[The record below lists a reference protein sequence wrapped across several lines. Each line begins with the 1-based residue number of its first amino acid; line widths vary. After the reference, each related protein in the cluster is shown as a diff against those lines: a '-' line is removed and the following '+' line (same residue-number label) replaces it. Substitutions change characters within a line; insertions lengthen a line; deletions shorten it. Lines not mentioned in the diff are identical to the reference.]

1 MADASQSFT
10 KPVDDRRSRAN
21 GHGPDVITPALAYAW
36 AQQRIWSETANRLK
50 HGLEAARRAAL
61 VLGIAAAI
69 LAVAAVQLAG
79 VSSAAGRVL
88 GLLAGVAAGLAPAFQ
103 RRAGT
108 RQVAAWTRARSA
120 SEGLKSEVYEYLAGG
135 SAYTGADRDQ
145 QLGSRSRAILG
156 GVSDLL
162 RHAAGIQPDSKPLP
176 DVSGVDSYLA
186 QRVNPQID
194 RYYKPKAARYQKLA
208 SRLRLAGEILG
219 GIAVLLGAAAASF
232 GARTVVDWVPV
243 VTTVAASLTAF
254 IAASRYDHQI
264 VEFLRTAQQLEYL
277 RDSRVEAAM
286 TDSDFIDACEDV
298 ISIENQG
305 WMTNWAKSE

>member
-1 MADASQSFT
+1 VT
-10 KPVDDRRSRAN
+10 
-21 GHGPDVITPALAYAW
+21 TPNLAYAW

-50 HGLEAARRAAL
+50 HGLETARRAAL

-88 GLLAGVAAGLAPAFQ
+88 GLLAGVTAGLAPALQ

-120 SEGLKSEVYEYLAGG
+120 AEGLKSEVYEYLTGG
-135 SAYTGADRDQ
+135 SAYTAADRDQ
-145 QLGSRSRAILG
+145 QLGSRSRAILR

-162 RHAAGIQPDSKPLP
+162 LHAAGIQPDSKPLP
-176 DVSGVDSYLA
+176 DVSGVDSYIA
-186 QRVNPQID
+186 ERVNHQID
-194 RYYKPKAARYQKLA
+194 RYYKPKAARYRTLA

-277 RDSRVEAAM
+277 RDSRVEAGM
-286 TDSDFIDACEDV
+286 TDSDFIDACEGV

-305 WMTNWAKSE
+305 WMTNWAKVE